1 MVFERTQGTSLGM
14 RFQWTE
20 FEILREEFD
29 KIQMEFDETGNSIS
43 HKALIKENVKFY
55 GRSFVDKNPRRKVIK
70 KKKCIFIRLLFY
82 SLSFTFCPVTG
93 ACQSIGQVFYVY

>member
-43 HKALIKENVKFY
+43 YKALIKENVRFY

-70 KKKCIFIRLLFY
+70 KKSVFLYDYYFILYPLRSVL
-82 SLSFTFCPVTG
+82 
-93 ACQSIGQVFYVY
+93 

>member
-1 MVFERTQGTSLGM
+1 MVFERTLGTSLGM

-43 HKALIKENVKFY
+43 YKALIKENVRFY

-70 KKKCIFIRLLFY
+70 KK
-82 SLSFTFCPVTG
+82 S
-93 ACQSIGQVFYVY
+93 VFLYDYYFVLYPLRSVL

>member
-1 MVFERTQGTSLGM
+1 MVFERTLGTSLGM

-43 HKALIKENVKFY
+43 YKALIKENVRFY

-70 KKKCIFIRLLFY
+70 RKSVFLYDYYFILYPSRSVL
-82 SLSFTFCPVTG
+82 
-93 ACQSIGQVFYVY
+93 